1 MNKSRLEAFSDGVIA
16 IAITIM
22 VLGLQTPR
30 GATLSDLL
38 ALLPPLLSYLLS
50 FVYVGIYWVNHHHLL
65 QAATQ
70 VDRRVLWTNLHL
82 LFWLSLLPF
91 VTGWVAGHHRQSVP
105 VACYG
110 LVLLMCSV
118 SFLLLKRALRHSE
131 ADHPLRAAVIGQ
143 GRKNTLS
150 ILLYALAIPLALPSP
165 LGATAIHVLLALLWF
180 LPDHRFEQ
188 LRARAGL
195 D

>member
-1 MNKSRLEAFSDGVIA
+1 MNKARLEAFSDGVIA
-16 IAITIM
+16 VAITIM
-22 VLGLQTPR
+22 VLGLQTPK
-30 GATLSDLL
+30 GADARELL
-38 ALLPPLLSYLLS
+38 ALMPQLLNYVLS

-82 LFWLSLLPF
+82 LFWLSLIPF
-91 VTGWVAGHHRQSVP
+91 VTGWISIHHRDAVP

-110 LVLLMCSV
+110 LVLLMCSL

-131 ADHPLRAAVIGQ
+131 KGHPSLAAVIGH
-143 GRKNTLS
+143 GRKNALS
-150 ILLYALAIPLALPSP
+150 ILLYALAIPLAWCSP
-165 LGATAIHVLLALLWF
+165 LAANAIYVLLAVLWF

-188 LRARAGL
+188 LGPSA
-195 D
+195 

>member
-16 IAITIM
+16 VAITIM

-30 GATLSDLL
+30 GATLDDLL
-38 ALLPPLLSYLLS
+38 ALMPQLLNYVLS

-65 QAATQ
+65 QAATK

-82 LFWLSLLPF
+82 LFWLSLIPF
-91 VTGWVAGHHRQSVP
+91 VTGWIASHHRDAVP

-110 LVLLMCSV
+110 LVLLMCSL

-131 ADHPLRAAVIGQ
+131 QGHPSLAEVIGH
-143 GRKNTLS
+143 GRKNSVS
-150 ILLYALAIPLALPSP
+150 ILLYALAIPLSWWSP
-165 LGATAIHVLLALLWF
+165 LGATAIYVLLAGLWF
-180 LPDHRFEQ
+180 LPDHRFEEF
-188 LRARAGL
+188 RR
-195 D
+195 DVS

>member
-1 MNKSRLEAFSDGVIA
+1 MMNKSRLEAFSDGVIA

-22 VLGLQTPR
+22 VLGIQVPQ
-30 GATLSDLL
+30 GAALADLWRL
-38 ALLPPLLSYLLS
+38 MPALLSYLLS

-65 QAATQ
+65 QAATG
-70 VDRRVLWTNLHL
+70 VDRRVLWINLHL
-82 LFWLSLLPF
+82 LFWLSLLPL
-91 VTGWVAGHHRQSVP
+91 VTGWVAHHHRDSLP

-110 LVLLMCSV
+110 VVLLMCSV

-131 ADHPLRAAVIGQ
+131 ASHPQRASVIGQ
-143 GRKNTLS
+143 GRKNLFS
-150 ILLYALAIPLALPSP
+150 ILLYALAIPLSLPSP
-165 LGATAIHVLLALLWF
+165 LGATFIYVALALLWF

-188 LRARAGL
+188 LR